1 MYRLLFEL
9 RATLRALHTNILSH
23 HPMQELA
30 GDEDGETVDR
40 SRFSRTTSWKLAR
53 YFPPSLPS
61 SQIPAPA
68 RPAPSSMVLDCQL
81 GQDGTPSKPRGAT
94 RKFIGFSQRM
104 ELARVQ
110 REDAKV
116 GPDPWL
122 ARKVSSCSL
131 LPREESSWEGGRET
145 MLTLMLGQFA
155 VLLVL
160 AIYFWTYYVYAV
172 RLCVKMVRMDSDRL
186 GNQGQG
192 SESPLFAGD
201 MELMGDLPSCVS
213 RGISSLV
220 RDVLVELW
228 DGHEH
233 GTWIRSR
240 REIPYPLIPYPRSS
254 LTCAVRT
261 RV

>member
-53 YFPPSLPS
+53 CFPPSLPS

-122 ARKVSSCSL
+122 ARK
-131 LPREESSWEGGRET
+131 
-145 MLTLMLGQFA
+145 FA

-160 AIYFWTYYVYAV
+160 AIYFWTYYVYVV

-213 RGISSLV
+213 RGVSSLV

-240 REIPYPLIPYPRSS
+240 L
-254 LTCAVRT
+254 RT